1 MSEQEAWEA
10 AGIEGFG
17 MTMIPRREVWRLAWK
32 AAQGE
37 AAVLDSDAIKMF
49 PTKPV
54 ASGTF
59 SHATLDKIDS
69 LEADGE

>member
-1 MSEQEAWEA
+1 LLLQWC
-10 AGIEGFG
+10 
-17 MTMIPRREVWRLAWK
+17 PRLLAWK